1 MFSLSDLTTTQAA
14 MAALMANSQKMTSSL
29 ENQAAAQLLSR
40 IPLNGVQQ
48 QSFATESTVF

>member
-14 MAALMANSQKMTSSL
+14 MAALMANSQKMASSL